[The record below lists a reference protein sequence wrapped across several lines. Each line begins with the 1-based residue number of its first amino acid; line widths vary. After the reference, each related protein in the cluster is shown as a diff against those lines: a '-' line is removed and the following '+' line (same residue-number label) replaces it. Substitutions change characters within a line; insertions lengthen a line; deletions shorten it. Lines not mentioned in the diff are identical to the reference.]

1 MSKGLKLGLAAVAVV
16 AVLAVGA
23 FFFISQR
30 NRAPSSGLVR
40 AAVEKIVEHPGLK
53 LTSVTSTVTPAAEPG
68 RALVAYQAKA
78 EVTEPL
84 YELADPTA
92 LLRDELKLDPDAW
105 QNTRRI
111 LSGKTA
117 PRILE
122 LAGMKNLDT
131 TLLQSTFLHETTARG
146 TELSFSGKLRAVKG
160 HEGWELESANT
171 NPAPGELRGKPR
183 GAYAG
188 ATRLIDDPE
197 ELRKLRA
204 LAAAQVDVPDKIEAG
219 RQAFLEERKAEQ
231 QKIIADLLDSINVG
245 TVFGGTA
252 AIEGNQPV
260 KIFLEFTGVN
270 LRSKQ
275 VTALLRNDGN
285 WTDKRPLTGR
295 FAFDA
300 DSETLT
306 IALAT
311 KGDEAVADAGP
322 LLADDKAWNFV
333 FQLNGGKLTVR
344 DDRHDISLNRL
355 SEAEVTAVRK
365 DIESTSAAL
374 FEAADAGKI
383 YRGVIRSRNNPQTF
397 DYVLRFNQQDRG
409 DGTVMVTL
417 APAGRDA
424 WQRNYTGTVI
434 ANRYHTGGLSLHLET
449 QASDAV
455 KSADSASPAGLNH
468 DSDVS
473 LRLVSGHF
481 QGEGADFSYDFAP
494 LSADEVAKLQAAAAA
509 QMKSLLA
516 IVKQGTAYP
525 GAASHEGDS
534 TAEKIQLRFRRVDPH
549 GDAID
554 AVIESPEHPG
564 VSRDFHGSLDS
575 FAKRLTLTSGRLRG
589 SASSRAGL
597 SFPPLSRSDGQL
609 LALDITDS
617 ALSGELQGEGQ
628 GWKMNFPVA
637 GGTAVTGNLAG
648 DYPAESGAY
657 VWNAGA
663 WQPLPRNDGKVSK
676 SALKAI
682 GGFFNSLGKSSNAPA
697 TADKVADLVFSGHDT
712 VPTVPGGDVRV
723 LYVGAIK
730 GDRSEKYPQ
739 LEGYPDM
746 EMAPTTRDSSGHR
759 KVVLTRIAPNVP
771 VGGFRERR
779 VPANLERVSD
789 TVIELSCTRR
799 LAAGSYAISVNDDAF
814 ELKVE

>member
-1 MSKGLKLGLAAVAVV
+1 MSPGRKIVLATAAIAVV
-16 AVLAVGA
+16 LAIGAVI
-23 FFFISQR
+23 FIQQR
-30 NRAPSSGLVR
+30 GHAPSSGLIHET
-40 AAVEKIVEHPGLK
+40 VEKLVRTAQVK
-53 LTSVTSTVTPAAEPG
+53 VTSVTSTITPAAEAG
-68 RALVAYQAKA
+68 HAMVAYQAKA
-78 EVTEPL
+78 EVMEPL
-84 YELADPTA
+84 YEAADTA
-92 LLRDELKLDPDAW
+92 AFLRDNLKLDPDAW

-122 LAGMKNLDT
+122 LAGLKDLNT
-131 TLLQSTFLHETTARG
+131 TLLQTTFLHETMARG
-146 TELSFSGKLRAVKG
+146 AELSFSGSLRAVKG
-160 HEGWELESANT
+160 HEGWELESENLKRT
-171 NPAPGELRGKPR
+171 SGELRGKPR
-183 GAYAG
+183 SAFTGP
-188 ATRLIDDPE
+188 TLPVDDPA
-197 ELRKLRA
+197 ELKKLQA
-204 LAAAQVDVPDKIEAG
+204 LAAAQVDIPAKVEVG

-231 QKIIADLLDSINVG
+231 QKIIAEYVDSIKPG

-270 LRSKQ
+270 PRSSQ
-275 VTALLRNDGN
+275 VTALLRNDGS

-311 KGDEAVADAGP
+311 RGDEAVADAGP
-322 LLADDKAWNFV
+322 LLADDKAWNFA

-365 DIESTSAAL
+365 DIESASAAL
-374 FEAADAGKI
+374 FEATDAGKI
-383 YRGVIRSRNNPQTF
+383 YRGVIRNRNNPQTF

-449 QASDAV
+449 QAGDAV
-455 KSADSASPAGLNH
+455 KAADSASPAGLNH
-468 DSDVS
+468 DSDMS

-509 QMKSLLA
+509 QIKSLLT

-525 GAASHEGDS
+525 GTATHEGDS
-534 TAEKIQLRFRRVDPH
+534 TAEKIQLLFRRVDPQ
-549 GDAID
+549 GDAVD
-554 AVIESPEHPG
+554 AVIESPGHPG
-564 VSRDFHGSLDS
+564 VSRDLHGSLDS

-589 SASSRAGL
+589 SANSRAGL
-597 SFPPLSRSDGQL
+597 HFPLLSRSDGQL

-617 ALSGELQGEGQ
+617 ALSGELHGEGQ

-637 GGTAVTGNLAG
+637 GATEVTGPSAA
-648 DYPAESGAY
+648 DYPTESGAY

-663 WQPLPRNDGKVSK
+663 WQPLPRNEGKVSK
-676 SALKAI
+676 SVFKAI
-682 GGFFNSLGKSSNAPA
+682 GGFFNSLGKSSSAPA
-697 TADKVADLVFSGHDT
+697 TAEKVADLIFSGHDP

-723 LYVGAIK
+723 VYVGTIK
-730 GDRSEKYPQ
+730 GDRLEKYPQ

-759 KVVLTRIAPNVP
+759 KVVLTRIAPDVP

-789 TVIELSCTRR
+789 TVIELSCTRQ

-814 ELKVE
+814 ELNVE